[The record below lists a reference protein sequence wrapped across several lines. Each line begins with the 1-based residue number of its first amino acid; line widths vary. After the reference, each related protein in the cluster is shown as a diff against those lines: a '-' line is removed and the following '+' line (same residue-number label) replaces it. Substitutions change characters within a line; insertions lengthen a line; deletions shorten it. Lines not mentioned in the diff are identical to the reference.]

1 MLSSS
6 FDFCFQVPSPPG
18 RPLNWRKMVKF
29 TALCQNLHGLFQNC
43 KGILTGRISRRHL
56 RSRDA
61 SNDGRLTNFKTHQE
75 KLKRHHQYIHQKLR
89 SAIMRHHT
97 KTDAPPRAQS
107 ALTKLKHCGGHEH
120 TLPVQASQHPVSF
133 LPLTLPADTQLV
145 VTFQGRSGRRVWMFT
160 YFPQL
165 EGSIIASHHRTPP
178 WLHTPVTHCTSQIK
192 KQRQGDTGEDSAHR
206 GWRHKQK
213 YNS

>member
-1 MLSSS
+1 
-6 FDFCFQVPSPPG
+6 
-18 RPLNWRKMVKF
+18 MVKF

-120 TLPVQASQHPVSF
+120 TLPVQASQDPDSF
-133 LPLTLPADTQLV
+133 LPLTLPADTQLISRTEWEEGLNV
-145 VTFQGRSGRRVWMFT
+145 YLLPPIGRKYYCISS
-160 YFPQL
+160 PH
-165 EGSIIASHHRTPP
+165 A
-178 WLHTPVTHCTSQIK
+178 PVTAHAC
-192 KQRQGDTGEDSAHR
+192 DTLHLTD
-206 GWRHKQK
+206 
-213 YNS
+213 